1 MWRNVTAI
9 TVILFKTIRLAAA
22 AWLLAAPILTFDLF
36 LSLSPNSKL
45 SLLRKVMYCG
55 HLWQQKQKP
64 QQLQQTLNAGNN
76 HHLKTDNWKIF
87 HSDKKAAIFSE
98 GQSSLIATNEWK
110 SSCHYFFR
118 LLMLW
123 TKSIFRSWLNHS
135 TLHFHLDLS
144 LSLSQSE
151 AATKTFSKK
160 WILTFL
166 ALASPQVIR
175 CSNKRCLNC
184 LTVLCLRSKF

>member
-1 MWRNVTAI
+1 MKECDCHNCDPVQDHSI
-9 TVILFKTIRLAAA
+9 GCCCLAACGSEPDFWFIFIFIAKLKVIIA
-22 AWLLAAPILTFDLF
+22 AK
-36 LSLSPNSKL
+36 SN
-45 SLLRKVMYCG
+45 V
-55 HLWQQKQKP
+55 LWSFMTAKAKAK
-64 QQLQQTLNAGNN
+64 QLQQTLNAGNH

-175 CSNKRCLNC
+175 CSNKHCLRC